1 MEKRGPEQQ
10 TGKTTEKTTEK
21 TTGDSTGQGKMT
33 IADVAEALNISKTTV
48 SRADRKS
55 VV

>member
-33 IADVAEALNISKTTV
+33 IADVTV
-48 SRADRKS
+48 VLDIFNFGKGKNWS
-55 VV
+55 